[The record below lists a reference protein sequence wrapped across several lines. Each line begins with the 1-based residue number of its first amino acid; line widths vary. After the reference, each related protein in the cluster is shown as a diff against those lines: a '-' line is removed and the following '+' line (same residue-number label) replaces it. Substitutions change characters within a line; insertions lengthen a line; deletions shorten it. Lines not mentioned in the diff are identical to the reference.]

1 MFLCPYL
8 CKLHRHLF
16 TAITI
21 SVITPPTSINTPTI
35 DVTPTTSISGTSLTP
50 TEGVT
55 STANN
60 IPVSFEILTIT
71 AVPIVVF
78 LMLLAIVVIVLPCCL
93 IKHYKKKQ
101 RHDTQHVLQETE
113 TNKNKQ
119 AGDITDI
126 DQVYTVVMKDK
137 APELPPTYLLSE
149 DTIDHTKNTNQ
160 QEEYHI
166 LNNPL
171 YVKQDEVTEVYSLA
185 HHIYD
190 EAQGITHQIPV
201 YDSVVDMTEF
211 NAITDEM
218 EYHIPIKLRHT
229 KMNEDIF
236 ITDDTVEMEY
246 AVPNKLR
253 HITLENFKEIK
264 RLGIGQFGEVILAE
278 TVGLSLKDLRMSTSD
293 DDKSVSVQVAVKK
306 MKEDTNSKSWEAFDK
321 EVKFMF
327 QLNHPNLIHLLAV
340 SHSSCTEH
348 FIVME
353 YMENGDLNQFL
364 LNHHFCSQH
373 PPPSSNQLSPQI
385 LLSMCIQIAN
395 GMTYLASNNYI
406 HRDLASRNCL
416 VGQNYLIK
424 IGDFGLSHDLYDS
437 AYYCTKGKAK
447 LPIRWM
453 STECYYG
460 KFSEKSDVW
469 AYGVTVW
476 EIYTMGREQPYVTLQ
491 DEDVI
496 EDALK
501 GPHRTLLSKPSY
513 CPQEVYNI
521 IHRHCW
527 SRNPK
532 ERAPFDKL
540 YQLLVEVQ
548 DKD

>member
-1 MFLCPYL
+1 
-8 CKLHRHLF
+8 
-16 TAITI
+16 
-21 SVITPPTSINTPTI
+21 
-35 DVTPTTSISGTSLTP
+35 
-50 TEGVT
+50 
-55 STANN
+55 
-60 IPVSFEILTIT
+60 
-71 AVPIVVF
+71 
-78 LMLLAIVVIVLPCCL
+78 MLLVIVTIVLLCCL
-93 IKHYKKKQ
+93 IKQYKKKQ
-101 RHDTQHVLQETE
+101 RHDSHVLQETE

-119 AGDITDI
+119 AGDINDI

-137 APELPPTYLLSE
+137 APELPPTYLLVE
-149 DTIDHTKNTNQ
+149 
-160 QEEYHI
+160 QEEDCI

-171 YVKQDEVTEVYSLA
+171 YVKQDEVIEVYSLA
-185 HHIYD
+185 HHIND
-190 EAQGITHQIPV
+190 EAQGVTHQIPVV

-211 NAITDEM
+211 NVINDEM
-218 EYHIPIKLRHT
+218 EYHILIKLQHI
-229 KMNEDIF
+229 KMNEGIF
-236 ITDDTVEMEY
+236 ITDDTDEMEY
-246 AVPNKLR
+246 AVPTKLQ
-253 HITLENFKEIK
+253 HITQENFKEIK
-264 RLGIGQFGEVILAE
+264 QLGIGQFREVILAE
-278 TVGLSLKDLRMSTSD
+278 TIGLSPKDLRMSPSD

-327 QLNHPNLIHLLAV
+327 QLNHVNVIRLLAV

-364 LNHHFCSQH
+364 LNHCFCSQH

-416 VGQNYLIK
+416 VGQNYVIK
-424 IGDFGLSHDLYDS
+424 IGNFGLSRDLYDS

-491 DEDVI
+491 DEDVV

-513 CPQEVYNI
+513 YPQEVYDI
-521 IHRHCW
+521 IHRYCW
-527 SRNPK
+527 SSNPK

-540 YQLLVEVQ
+540 FQLLIEIQ
-548 DKD
+548 DKDCI